1 MRGPSTA
8 LSPPR
13 LVVGALGLLVG
24 LYGAWLLLS
33 RQDLSQLTSVVIWLV
48 GGLLLHDVLISGGV
62 LGLGALLGL
71 VLSPR
76 VRGPVVAGLVV
87 LGSVTLLAVPVL
99 GRFGAK
105 ADNPSL
111 LDRNY
116 LLGWLVL
123 ALLVALGTGAGVALR
138 SRRRS

>member
-1 MRGPSTA
+1 MSTV
-8 LSPPR
+8 SPVR
-13 LVVGALGLLVG
+13 LVVGGLGLLVG

-33 RQDLSQLTSVVIWLV
+33 RQDLSQLTSVAIWLV
-48 GGLLLHDVLISGGV
+48 GGLVLHDGLISLAV
-62 LGLGALLGL
+62 LGLGAALGL

-105 ADNPSL
+105 ADNPTL

-116 LLGWLVL
+116 VLGWLVL
-123 ALLVALGTGAGVALR
+123 VVLVAVVVAAVVAVR